1 MPIRAVT
8 CRRACPWRGR
18 LRDGYHSTVISPSS
32 LRKGVLP
39 RLLAVLLAG
48 SLAASPL
55 PAQNLPNLGDTERGE
70 LSPVMERKLGEEIM
84 QDLRRDKDYLNDRPL
99 QEYLNSLGASLLNAK
114 PETRGE
120 AAYDFGFFAVR
131 DPMLNAFALPGGF
144 IGVHTGLLLAAQN
157 ESELAG
163 VLAHEIGHVSQRHIA
178 RMLGSQRGDTL
189 IPLAAM
195 LLAVLAAR
203 SNSDIS
209 NAAMM
214 GGTGLAAQR
223 QLNFSREA
231 EREADRVGL
240 QILRDGGFDASGMVA
255 FFGRLQTASR
265 GYSETAPAYLR
276 THPLTTERMADIQGR
291 ILNDRYRQHVDTPDF
306 QLMRARA
313 RVLQDSSAQGLR
325 DATSY
330 FETQL
335 QQKARVQ
342 VQAARYG
349 LAVIALRQGD
359 PARAQSLFN
368 EIRGSEKKL
377 SSPALTSLEIEIAS
391 AARRND
397 EALKL
402 ADAARNQYP
411 LSRGIAMQ
419 YGQALLNAGR
429 NDEAVRYLRDQS
441 QMYRQEAELQE
452 MLARAYAAQ
461 NKNALQHMA
470 LAEAY
475 ALKGGL
481 PAALDQL
488 GMARRA
494 PDASFYDQSVIDA
507 REREFKAKRLEQINE
522 KKEK

>member
-1 MPIRAVT
+1 
-8 CRRACPWRGR
+8 
-18 LRDGYHSTVISPSS
+18 

-39 RLLAVLLAG
+39 RLLAVLLAS
-48 SLAASPL
+48 SLAVAPL

-178 RMLGSQRGDTL
+178 RMLGSQRSDSL

-214 GGTGLAAQR
+214 GGTGLAVQR

-291 ILNDRYRQHVDTPDF
+291 ILNDRYRQHADTPDF

-313 RVLQDSSAQGLR
+313 RVLQDSSPQGLR
-325 DATSY
+325 EAAAY

-342 VQAARYG
+342 AQAARYG

-359 PARAQSLFN
+359 AARAQSLFN
-368 EIRGSEKKL
+368 EIRGPEKKL
-377 SSPALTSLEIEIAS
+377 ASQTLTSMEIEIAS
-391 AARRND
+391 VARRND

-419 YGQALLNAGR
+419 YGQALVNAGR
-429 NDEAVRYLRDQS
+429 HEEAVRYLRDQA
-441 QMYRQEAELQE
+441 QLYRQEAELQE

-461 NKNALQHMA
+461 GKNALQHMA

-507 REREFKAKRLEQINE
+507 REREFKAKRLDQINE